1 MAKEGMKTWIL
12 LNEDLKTPHL
22 VDVGGASQFDS
33 NHVMYVI
40 VQANS
45 REEAKKFMKW
55 GYASIRSKTIIDPM
69 VVEITDLRYNPAR
82 IEYDY

>member
-55 GYASIRSKTIIDPM
+55 G
-69 VVEITDLRYNPAR
+69 
-82 IEYDY
+82 